1 MLRCGHYLSSM
12 RHAIPIAWSVAAL
25 GMLLKL
31 SHLPPASLLLIL
43 SLSTLAVLYYMPR
56 TSVMEVPAVLQERL
70 EGVTLRLVHIALPLT
85 LVGTLFTLQHWPNGR
100 AIVLLGGALC
110 LVAIALLLRLA
121 QRYPDL
127 KENYQRPIAHLALV
141 LAVAVATTLWVWSL
155 RTPAVPLT

>member
-1 MLRCGHYLSSM
+1 M
-12 RHAIPIAWSVAAL
+12 RRVIPIAWSVAAL

-43 SLSTLAVLYYMPR
+43 SLSTLAVLYYLPS
-56 TSVMEVPAVLQERL
+56 TSVMQVPEVVQERPGGHRHPVGPHRPSAHTGGHAL
-70 EGVTLRLVHIALPLT
+70 HPAALPN
-85 LVGTLFTLQHWPNGR
+85 GGR
-100 AIVLLGGALC
+100 ALVLLGGALC

-141 LAVAVATTLWVWSL
+141 LVVAVAITLWVWSL
-155 RTPAVPLT
+155 GVRTL